1 MGKRNIAAII
11 LIIFIVAT
19 LILIWSNSIENVKKS
34 QRKSLNVLK
43 AIKPM
48 LEIFIDKEKVT
59 DHLVRKMAHF
69 IEFSSLGAELAL
81 FLIISRRV
89 RWQGIVNCASFGLA
103 AALIDETIQRFSSRG
118 SQVKDIWLDFTG
130 VCFGI
135 MYVFI
140 VYWVINAIRAWYK
153 FNRGEMN

>member
-48 LEIFIDKEKVT
+48 LEIFIDKEKS
-59 DHLVRKMAHF
+59 DR
-69 IEFSSLGAELAL
+69 SP
-81 FLIISRRV
+81 
-89 RWQGIVNCASFGLA
+89 C
-103 AALIDETIQRFSSRG
+103 
-118 SQVKDIWLDFTG
+118 
-130 VCFGI
+130 
-135 MYVFI
+135 
-140 VYWVINAIRAWYK
+140 
-153 FNRGEMN
+153 